1 MQISILS
8 GKGGTGKTT
17 VAVNLAAVT
26 GWRYVDCDVE
36 EPNGFI
42 FLKPEITAQK
52 EVTVP
57 VPHFLKEKCKLC
69 RKCVEI
75 CQFHALGMAKVQ
87 VLIFEKLCHG
97 CGACMMICPE
107 GAISEKPRCI
117 GKIEMGTSKNIECIQ
132 GVLNIGEPMS
142 GPVIRDIKKM
152 TTEGNSLI
160 DCSPGSS
167 CSVVKAIEGSDYAL
181 LVTEATEFGLH
192 DLKIAV
198 GLVRKMSIPFGIILN
213 RADKYHGLIADYCQ
227 RENIRLLG
235 VIPFDKKAAMMYSEG
250 QLLIKDKY
258 YRQLFEE
265 IAQNLKGVVMCS

>member
-42 FLKPEITAQK
+42 FLKPEISARDD
-52 EVTVP
+52 VAIP
-57 VPHFLKEKCKLC
+57 VPDINKEKCILC
-69 RKCVEI
+69 KKCVDI
-75 CQFHALGMAKVQ
+75 CQFNALGMAKDQ
-87 VLIFEKLCHG
+87 VLFFDKLCHG
-97 CGACMMICPE
+97 CGACMLVCPE
-107 GAISEKPRCI
+107 HAISEKDRNI
-117 GKIEMGTSKNIECIQ
+117 GMIEEGIGQGISCIQ
-132 GVLNIGEPMS
+132 GVLNLSEPMS
-142 GPVIRDIKKM
+142 GPIIRKIKKRI
-152 TTEGNSLI
+152 TQGISLI
-160 DCSPGSS
+160 DCAPGSS
-167 CSVVKAIEGSDYAL
+167 CTVVKSIEGSDYAV
-181 LVTEATEFGLH
+181 LVTEPTEFGLH

-198 GLVRKMSIPFGIILN
+198 GLVRKMGVPFGLILN
-213 RADKYHGLIADYCQ
+213 RADKYHKLIANYCQ
-227 RENIRLLG
+227 EEHIRMLG

-265 IAQNLKGVVMCS
+265 ISRNLKEVVKCS

>member
-1 MQISILS
+1 MQVSILS

-42 FLKPEITAQK
+42 FLKPQVVKQK
-52 EVTVP
+52 EVAIP
-57 VPHFLKEKCKLC
+57 VPHINKEKCILC
-69 RKCVEI
+69 KKCVEI
-75 CQFHALGMAKVQ
+75 CQFHALGMAKDQ
-87 VLIFEKLCHG
+87 VLVFEKLCHG
-97 CGACMMICPE
+97 CGACTLICPE
-107 GAISEKPRCI
+107 DAILEVDRNI
-117 GKIEMGTSKNIECIQ
+117 GKIEEGKGEGIECIQ

-142 GPVIRDIKKM
+142 GPVIRDIKK
-152 TTEGNSLI
+152 TITAGNSLI

-181 LVTEATEFGLH
+181 LVTEPTEFGLH
-192 DLKIAV
+192 DLRIAV
-198 GLVRKMSIPFGIILN
+198 GLVRKMEIPFGLILN
-213 RADKYHGLIADYCQ
+213 RADKYHAMITDYCQ
-227 RENIRLLG
+227 KENIPLLG

-265 IAQNLKGVVMCS
+265 IGQNLREVVMCS